1 MNADEELLLLK
12 GADEGVCLHAG
23 QVCVETESC
32 GCPCCFCVAEADEAR
47 RRDEDDELGA
57 FDMAPGQ

>member
-1 MNADEELLLLK
+1 MNADEELRLLK

-32 GCPCCFCVAEADEAR
+32 GCPCCFCLAEADEAR
-47 RRDEDDELGA
+47 RLDEDDYMEG
-57 FDMAPGQ
+57 